1 MIQAKLKKCAGC
13 SQLKHIWKSHKKD
26 KYCKECWYTIEKPK
40 SISPVSKKRQG
51 EMDEYSK
58 RRLAFLAL
66 HTSCQ
71 AKLVSCTGKATD
83 VHHKAGRVGDDYL
96 NMNKWLAVCRSC
108 HGWIENNPQ
117 EAKELG
123 FSESRLNES

>member
-1 MIQAKLKKCAGC
+1 MITPKLKKCAGC

-40 SISPVSKKRQG
+40 SISPVSAKRRV

-66 HTSCQ
+66 HQACQ
-71 AKLVSCTGKATD
+71 AKLVGCTGPSTD
-83 VHHKAGRVGDDYL
+83 VHHKAGRVGDNYL
-96 NMNKWLAVCRSC
+96 NMNTWLAVCRDC
-108 HGWIENNPQ
+108 HTYIETHPE

-123 FSESRLNES
+123 LSESRLN